1 MKTTIALVDD
11 HQLFLKSL
19 ELMLGSFQ
27 YYDVIVTA
35 VHGKE
40 LQDKLKASGKVPDIV
55 LIDVS
60 MPVMDGVATAKWL
73 SEHYPASKLVAL
85 SMDDN
90 DHTIIAMIK
99 AGCCAYLLK
108 DTHPTELEKALEEIK
123 TKGHYNGDISNI
135 NYRRLLLAETKKEE
149 LKLSEKELVFIK
161 QACTDLTYKQIA
173 ALMKV
178 SERTVDG
185 YREALFQKLNVQSR
199 VGMAMEALRRGFA
212 SL

>member
-19 ELMLGSFQ
+19 ELMLDSFQ
-27 YYDVIVTA
+27 QYQVIVTA
-35 VHGKE
+35 IHGKE
-40 LQDKLKASGKVPDIV
+40 LQDKLKATGKVPDIV

-73 SEHYPASKLVAL
+73 SEQYPASKLVAL

-108 DTHPTELEKALEEIK
+108 DTHPNELEKALEEIK

-149 LKLSEKELVFIK
+149 LKISEKELEFIK

-173 ALMKV
+173 SLMKV

-212 SL
+212 HL